1 VKFISQIAEH
11 DIKIL
16 KAIYGMEKATL
27 EELAKK
33 LGEPYTVSDLTAY
46 LNRLEMENLLE
57 KILEEPLT
65 YKLSGLGLIAVG
77 ALPEKARRV
86 FLLVPP
92 DKSFFFYTG
101 VGPENFTGIIAR
113 SLSDFREKVKTVDVR
128 SLEFHIPRRD
138 IERWVRDVLEDEEL
152 AERIEQIR
160 QLKLEGEPLRN
171 RILNTVDFRIKELTS
186 VFKFGKIRFT

>member
-16 KAIYGMEKATL
+16 KAIYGMEKATP

-186 VFKFGKIRFT
+186 VFKFGKTRFT

>member
-1 VKFISQIAEH
+1 MKFISQIAEH